1 MVIDEMDIPDEK
13 EIVHIRSGVYSVHPF
28 EREPTNETPPWGSPQ
43 QMYCF
48 DTALLHAG
56 QKRFPRDD
64 DKRKRRG

>member
-13 EIVHIRSGVYSVHPF
+13 EIVHIRSGVYSVHLF
-28 EREPTNETPPWGSPQ
+28 EREPTNETLPWVLLQ
-43 QMYCF
+43 QMYDS
-48 DTALLHAG
+48 DTALLHVG